1 MSKELDKSQLI
12 LKKKRYSKIK
22 WHQIKREITVI
33 FFKWLREFYAQLFMN
48 TFEIFSFKVTT
59 KYKVAKLAQENID
72 LLTNEKKDKK

>member
-1 MSKELDKSQLI
+1 
-12 LKKKRYSKIK
+12 
-22 WHQIKREITVI
+22 
-33 FFKWLREFYAQLFMN
+33 MN